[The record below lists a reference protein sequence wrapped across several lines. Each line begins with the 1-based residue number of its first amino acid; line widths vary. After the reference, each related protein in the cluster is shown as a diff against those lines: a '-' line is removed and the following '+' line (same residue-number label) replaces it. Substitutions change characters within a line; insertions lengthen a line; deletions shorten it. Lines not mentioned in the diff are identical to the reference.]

1 MTELLYRL
9 DPYGR
14 DAGATVVSSGPEGV
28 VLDRTLFYA
37 RAGGQRGDA
46 RLIAEGGEIVDAGQA
61 HHSPP
66 GLGVVLGRGRAF
78 RFVERLRLLGFDI
91 EEPTA
96 KWRISQPG
104 AGHGGRH

>member
-37 RAGGQRGDA
+37 RAGGQPGDSGTLRWA
-46 RLIAEGGEIVDAGQA
+46 K
-61 HHSPP
+61 P
-66 GLGVVLGRGRAF
+66 F
-78 RFVERLRLLGFDI
+78 CRLR
-91 EEPTA
+91 
-96 KWRISQPG
+96 
-104 AGHGGRH
+104 